1 MKFNEFLKQNKL
13 YVICVIVV
21 VAFFGL
27 LMVRHSMQLAQVE
40 NEYKEEIEELRS
52 LVNVTNIGKSPELEY
67 DIYDSAENFVN
78 LFYGVSKEINQEYR
92 SEKLNE
98 LMTQDAFINYVEQG
112 NYDNSLDYE
121 VTISNLKIYVDYKNS
136 SKAAVDV
143 CIFYEEN
150 TDWAG
155 INTITLPKYWKGIF
169 KFDEVSDTWCVD
181 EIIVCQELLTREEYD
196 KYITDTD
203 ISTTDLGGG
212 ENANAGTGTEENP

>member
-1 MKFNEFLKQNKL
+1 MKFNELLKQNKL

-212 ENANAGTGTEENP
+212 ENADAGTGTEENP

>member
-1 MKFNEFLKQNKL
+1 LKFNELLKQNKL

-212 ENANAGTGTEENP
+212 ENADAGTGTEENP

>member
-13 YVICVIVV
+13 YVICAIVV

-212 ENANAGTGTEENP
+212 ENADAGTGTEENP

>member
-21 VAFFGL
+21 IAFFGL

-169 KFDEVSDTWCVD
+169 KFDEVSDTWRVD

-203 ISTTDLGGG
+203 ISTTDLGGE
-212 ENANAGTGTEENP
+212 ENADARTGTEENP